1 LFQNFEFRYSNLK
14 FSVKILGIDPGST
27 RIGYGLIEA
36 GGSKLKLIKSGL
48 LKIESSNKE
57 ERLLELANSFEKIV
71 EQERLD
77 LVSIE
82 KLFFVKNIKTG
93 MDVAQSRGIIILIC
107 RQKKIAIVEYAPSE
121 IKMNITGSGNA
132 DKKAVAKMVKMILK
146 TDEITGPDDVYDAIA
161 IAITAANHKRIM
173 KHE

>member
-1 LFQNFEFRYSNLK
+1 MR
-14 FSVKILGIDPGST
+14 ILGIDPGSA
-27 RIGYGLIEA
+27 RIGFGLIEA
-36 GGSKLKLIKSGL
+36 EGSKLELIKSGL
-48 LKIESSNKE
+48 LKIESSDKE
-57 ERLLELANSFEKIV
+57 DRLLELANSFEKLV
-71 EQERLD
+71 EEEKPD

-107 RQKKIAIVEYAPSE
+107 KQKKVAIVEYAPSE

-146 TDEITGPDDVYDAIA
+146 TDKITGPDDVYDAIA
-161 IAITAANHKRIM
+161 IAITAANNKRIM
-173 KHE
+173 NKEE